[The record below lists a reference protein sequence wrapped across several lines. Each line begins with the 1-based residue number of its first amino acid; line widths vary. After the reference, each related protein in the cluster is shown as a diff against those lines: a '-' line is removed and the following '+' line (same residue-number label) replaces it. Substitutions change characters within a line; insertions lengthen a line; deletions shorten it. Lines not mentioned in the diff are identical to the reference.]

1 MILVIGG
8 MGQGK
13 LAAVLRNTEYT
24 EKDVTCTPGVGKPV
38 LNNLQEAVRSALAEG
53 KTQEQILA
61 ELAGHAVII
70 SDEVGCGVV
79 PVDRFEREWRETV
92 GRICCL
98 LAKDAEQVV
107 RLFCGVPMVL
117 KGETQWK

>member
-24 EKDVTCTPGVGKPV
+24 EKDVICTPGEGKPV
-38 LNNLQEAVRSALAEG
+38 LNNLQGAVRSALAEG

>member
-13 LAAVLRNTEYT
+13 LAAVLRNIEYT
-24 EKDVTCTPGVGKPV
+24 EMDVTCTPGEGKPV
-38 LNNLQEAVRSALAEG
+38 LNNLQGAVRSALAEG

-107 RLFCGVPMVL
+107 RVFCGVPMVL

>member
-24 EKDVTCTPGVGKPV
+24 EKDVTCTPGECKPV
-38 LNNLQEAVRSALAEG
+38 LNNLQKAVRSALAEG
-53 KTQEQILA
+53 KTQEQIFA

-98 LAKDAEQVV
+98 LAKNAEQVV

>member
-24 EKDVTCTPGVGKPV
+24 EKDVICTPGEGKPV
-38 LNNLQEAVRSALAEG
+38 LNNLQEAVRSALVEG

>member
-38 LNNLQEAVRSALAEG
+38 LNNLQKAVRSALAEG

-61 ELAGHAVII
+61 E
-70 SDEVGCGVV
+70 
-79 PVDRFEREWRETV
+79 TV
-92 GRICCL
+92 GRICCM

>member
-24 EKDVTCTPGVGKPV
+24 EKDVICTPGEGKPV
-38 LNNLQEAVRSALAEG
+38 LNNLQGAVRSALAEG

-61 ELAGHAVII
+61 ELAEHAVII

-92 GRICCL
+92 GRICCM

>member
-61 ELAGHAVII
+61 ELVGHAVII

-92 GRICCL
+92 GRICCM
-98 LAKDAEQVV
+98 LAKNAEQVV

>member
-24 EKDVTCTPGVGKPV
+24 EKDVTCTSGVGKPV
-38 LNNLQEAVRSALAEG
+38 LNNLQKAVRSALAEG

-61 ELAGHAVII
+61 ELARYAVII
-70 SDEVGCGVV
+70 SDEVGFGVV

-92 GRICCL
+92 GRICCM

>member
-38 LNNLQEAVRSALAEG
+38 LNDLQEAVRSALAEG

>member
-1 MILVIGG
+1 MERGEDPEALTEEFLRRNPNAWVI
-8 MGQGK
+8 
-13 LAAVLRNTEYT
+13 T
-24 EKDVTCTPGVGKPV
+24 
-38 LNNLQEAVRSALAEG
+38 
-53 KTQEQILA
+53 
-61 ELAGHAVII
+61 
-70 SDEVGCGVV
+70 DEVGCGVV

-92 GRICCL
+92 GRICCM

>member
-38 LNNLQEAVRSALAEG
+38 LNDLQEAVRSALAEG

-79 PVDRFEREWRETV
+79 PVERFEREWRETV

-98 LAKDAEQVV
+98 LAKNAEQVV

>member
-38 LNNLQEAVRSALAEG
+38 LNDLQEAVRSALAEG

-98 LAKDAEQVV
+98 LAKNAEQVV
-107 RLFCGVPMVL
+107 RVFCGVPMVL

>member
-38 LNNLQEAVRSALAEG
+38 LNNLQEAVRSALMEG

-98 LAKDAEQVV
+98 LAQDAEQVV
-107 RLFCGVPMVL
+107 RVFCGVPMVL

>member
-38 LNNLQEAVRSALAEG
+38 LNDLQEAVRSALAEG

-107 RLFCGVPMVL
+107 RVFCGVPMVL

>member
-24 EKDVTCTPGVGKPV
+24 EKDVTCTLGEGKPV
-38 LNNLQEAVRSALAEG
+38 LNDLQEAVRSALAEG

-107 RLFCGVPMVL
+107 RVFCGVPMVL

>member
-38 LNNLQEAVRSALAEG
+38 LNDLQEAVRSALMEG

-98 LAKDAEQVV
+98 LAQDAEQVV
-107 RLFCGVPMVL
+107 RVFCGVPMVL

>member
-24 EKDVTCTPGVGKPV
+24 EKDVTCTPGEGKPV
-38 LNNLQEAVRSALAEG
+38 LNDLQEAVRSALAEG

-98 LAKDAEQVV
+98 FAKNAKQVV
-107 RLFCGVPMVL
+107 RVFCGVPMVL

>member
-38 LNNLQEAVRSALAEG
+38 LNNLQKAVRSALAEG

-92 GRICCL
+92 GRICCM

>member
-107 RLFCGVPMVL
+107 RVFCGVPMVL

>member
-8 MGQGK
+8 MRQGK

-61 ELAGHAVII
+61 ELARYAVII

-92 GRICCL
+92 GRICCM

>member
-38 LNNLQEAVRSALAEG
+38 LNDLQEAVRSALADG
-53 KTQEQILA
+53 NTQEQILA
-61 ELAGHAVII
+61 ALAGHAVII

-92 GRICCL
+92 GRICCM

>member
-24 EKDVTCTPGVGKPV
+24 EKDVTCTPGEGKPV
-38 LNNLQEAVRSALAEG
+38 LNDLQGAVRSALAGG

-98 LAKDAEQVV
+98 FAKNAEQVV
-107 RLFCGVPMVL
+107 RVFCGVPMVL

>member
-38 LNNLQEAVRSALAEG
+38 LNDLQEAVRSALAEG

-92 GRICCL
+92 GRICCM